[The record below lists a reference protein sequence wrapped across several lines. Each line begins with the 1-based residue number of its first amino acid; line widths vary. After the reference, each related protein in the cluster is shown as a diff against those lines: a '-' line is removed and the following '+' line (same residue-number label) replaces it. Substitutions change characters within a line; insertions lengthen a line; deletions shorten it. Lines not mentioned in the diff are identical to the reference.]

1 MMPSLRALDAV
12 ITHIENFRFGC
23 SARKLIISPRN
34 GFGQEMESLPMICKK
49 NLSRDTKLAVRR
61 ELTISNSSL
70 TPALRRQKSAKLVGL
85 KVDRRR
91 TSPDRYSGQAIS
103 DLDFFTLSHPLHP
116 PLGKT
121 ADYPIPTR
129 KSEDSPRTAS
139 AGETSPRKKVRQYD
153 PCGTRDVFR
162 KSWLA
167 RTSSNSKTRH
177 SKASNE
183 E

>member
-34 GFGQEMESLPMICKK
+34 GFGQEMESLPMICKKK

-103 DLDFFTLSHPLHP
+103 DLDFS
-116 PLGKT
+116 
-121 ADYPIPTR
+121 R
-129 KSEDSPRTAS
+129 
-139 AGETSPRKKVRQYD
+139 
-153 PCGTRDVFR
+153 
-162 KSWLA
+162 
-167 RTSSNSKTRH
+167 
-177 SKASNE
+177 
-183 E
+183 

>member
-1 MMPSLRALDAV
+1 MD
-12 ITHIENFRFGC
+12 
-23 SARKLIISPRN
+23 
-34 GFGQEMESLPMICKK
+34 SLPIICKK
-49 NLSRDTKLAVRR
+49 KPSRDTKLAVRR

-70 TPALRRQKSAKLVGL
+70 TPALRIQKSARLFGL

-129 KSEDSPRTAS
+129 KSEDSP
-139 AGETSPRKKVRQYD
+139 E
-153 PCGTRDVFR
+153 
-162 KSWLA
+162 
-167 RTSSNSKTRH
+167 SSDLR
-177 SKASNE
+177 
-183 E
+183 